1 MTSKNLVPIVFSNS
15 QIANTPFLLKNFE
28 FGQRIKFTMKK
39 NRVKAAL
46 ERLEACTR
54 TIDAWTARADRLQ
67 DETPQT
73 RLKLKFS
80 ASLGT
85 IQENATKIYQAISRN
100 WCNDGP
106 VHVARLLLE
115 QRLVRSK
122 KRKRPLQT
130 TGLNLVAQPSCFG
143 LSLRGD
149 CNASSQWLNS
159 EIRIDELPS
168 RYARLGFHSL
178 SF

>member
-1 MTSKNLVPIVFSNS
+1 
-15 QIANTPFLLKNFE
+15 
-28 FGQRIKFTMKK
+28 MKK

-54 TIDAWTARADRLQ
+54 MIDVWTSRADRLQ
-67 DETPQT
+67 EETLQS
-73 RLKLKFS
+73 RRKLKFS

-85 IQENATKIYQAISRN
+85 IQENATKVYQAISRN
-100 WCNDGP
+100 WCNDNP

-122 KRKRPLQT
+122 KRKVPPQAAT
-130 TGLNLVAQPSCFG
+130 LNLVAQATCFG

-149 CNASSQWLNS
+149 CEASSRWLNS
-159 EIRIDELPS
+159 EIRVDELPS
-168 RYARLGFHSL
+168 RYALLSSLSL

>member
-1 MTSKNLVPIVFSNS
+1 
-15 QIANTPFLLKNFE
+15 
-28 FGQRIKFTMKK
+28 MKK
-39 NRVKAAL
+39 NRVKALL

-54 TIDAWTARADRLQ
+54 MIDAWTTRADRLQ
-67 DETPQT
+67 DETPQS

-80 ASLGT
+80 ASLST
-85 IQENATKIYQAISRN
+85 IQENATKIHQAISRN
-100 WCNDGP
+100 WCNDNT

-122 KRKRPLQT
+122 KRKRPLQAAS
-130 TGLNLVAQPSCFG
+130 LNLVAQATSFG

-159 EIRIDELPS
+159 EIRIDDLSS
-168 RYARLGFHSL
+168 RYALLGSL
-178 SF
+178 SLSI

>member
-1 MTSKNLVPIVFSNS
+1 
-15 QIANTPFLLKNFE
+15 
-28 FGQRIKFTMKK
+28 MKK

-54 TIDAWTARADRLQ
+54 MIDAWTTRADKLQ
-67 DETPQT
+67 DETPPSHK
-73 RLKLKFS
+73 KLKFS

-85 IQENATKIYQAISRN
+85 IQANATKVHQAISRN
-100 WCNDGP
+100 WCDNNP

-122 KRKRPLQT
+122 KRKRPLQAASVE
-130 TGLNLVAQPSCFG
+130 LVTQATCFG

-159 EIRIDELPS
+159 EIRIDELSS
-168 RYARLGFHSL
+168 RYALEDFLLL

>member
-1 MTSKNLVPIVFSNS
+1 
-15 QIANTPFLLKNFE
+15 
-28 FGQRIKFTMKK
+28 MKK
-39 NRVKAAL
+39 KRVKAAL

-54 TIDAWTARADRLQ
+54 KIDDWTTRADRLQ
-67 DETPQT
+67 DETPQS
-73 RLKLKFS
+73 RPKLEFS
-80 ASLGT
+80 ASLDT
-85 IQENATKIYQAISRN
+85 IQENATKVHQGISQN
-100 WCNDGP
+100 WCNDNP

-115 QRLVRSK
+115 QRLRRP
-122 KRKRPLQT
+122 RKTRRPHQAAS
-130 TGLNLVAQPSCFG
+130 LNLVAQATCFE

-168 RYARLGFHSL
+168 WYVLFSSLLL